1 MVRRTEPKTVDPYF
15 GKIAFDEYVIH
26 TQTTN
31 ISFVKM
37 FRHLKEAG
45 VKNNKFFLRLYD
57 PTLAKVDPHSKR
69 LTKDQKAR
77 VVAECVKNPWY
88 FLREVARIPAPGQ
101 ALKFEL
107 HRGNLA
113 AVWAILNNF
122 NPILLLPRQKGKTMS
137 VAAILSWIY
146 DFGTTNSQMLFSNKS
161 VNDATNNLKRLKD
174 IRGLHPDYIQEAVF
188 DFADTNNVESII
200 NAQRNNSIKTSGS
213 PNSHEAADKQGR
225 GSTMPIVWWD
235 EFAFLKHNSVV
246 YKSAA
251 PAQSKIAEIAKQHGK
266 PFSKIITTTPK
277 RNGPTLRNQ
286 CSKIL

>member
-161 VNDATNNLKRLKD
+161 VNDATNRKPPAANSRAEASTSIPVKRAS
-174 IRGLHPDYIQEAVF
+174 RWRYWNTGRP
-188 DFADTNNVESII
+188 S
-200 NAQRNNSIKTSGS
+200 STSPTRTTS
-213 PNSHEAADKQGR
+213 SR
-225 GSTMPIVWWD
+225 SSTR
-235 EFAFLKHNSVV
+235 
-246 YKSAA
+246 SA
-251 PAQSKIAEIAKQHGK
+251 
-266 PFSKIITTTPK
+266 TTPSRRPAPRTATRPLTNK
-277 RNGPTLRNQ
+277 VGPF
-286 CSKIL
+286 

>member
-1 MVRRTEPKTVDPYF
+1 MARRTEPKTIDPYF
-15 GKIAFDEYVIH
+15 GKIAFDEYIIH

-37 FRHLKEAG
+37 FRHLKDVG

-57 PTLAKVDPHSKR
+57 PTLTKVDPHSKR
-69 LTKDQKAR
+69 LTKEQKAR
-77 VVAECVKNPWY
+77 IIAECVKNPWY
-88 FLREVARIPAPGQ
+88 FLREVVRIPAPGQ

-122 NPILLLPRQKGKTMS
+122 NPILLLPRQRGKTMS

-161 VNDATNNLKRLKD
+161 TSDATNNLKRFKD
-174 IRGLHPDYIQEAVF
+174 IRGLHPDYIREAIF
-188 DFADTNNVESII
+188 DFSDTNNIESIV
-200 NAQRNNSIKTSGS
+200 NVQRNNSIKTSGS
-213 PNSHEAADKQGR
+213 PTSREAADKQGR
-225 GSTMPIVWWD
+225 GSTMPDVWWD
-235 EFAFLKHNSVV
+235 EFAFLKYNSIV

-277 RNGPTLRNQ
+277 FWAFIV
-286 CSKIL
+286 KAM